1 MKINRLMLSSR
12 FSKKKRLGRG
22 IGSGRGKTCARGVKG
37 QKSRSGV
44 SVAFLEGGQQQFAK
58 ALPKRGFRPLE
69 RESYIIVSVAQIK
82 SWIELGFVKKD
93 ELLTKDMLIKLSKSK
108 KKSQPL
114 KILSSACDFPYNSF
128 RCEYDKISLSAL
140 KKLGLKAS

>member
-1 MKINRLMLSSR
+1 MSNDVPSI
-12 FSKKKRLGRG
+12 
-22 IGSGRGKTCARGVKG
+22 
-37 QKSRSGV
+37 
-44 SVAFLEGGQQQFAK
+44 AK
-58 ALPKRGFRPLE
+58 AILNLSLVE
-69 RESYIIVSVAQIK
+69 VS
-82 SWIELGFVKKD
+82 ELGFVKKD